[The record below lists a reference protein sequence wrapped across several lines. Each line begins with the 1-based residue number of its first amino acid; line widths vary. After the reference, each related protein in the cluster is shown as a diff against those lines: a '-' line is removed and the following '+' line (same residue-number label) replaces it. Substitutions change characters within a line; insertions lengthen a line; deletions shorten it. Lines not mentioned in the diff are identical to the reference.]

1 MMVMMMTS
9 NELISKFVKYS
20 TMQLAGHQW
29 LSALLVLKFKLLQ
42 APKDSLVF
50 AFRFAT
56 THRKRCLYGLPEY
69 VVI

>member
-1 MMVMMMTS
+1 MMMMMMMTS

-42 APKDSLVF
+42 LRNWRISYKLW
-50 AFRFAT
+50 
-56 THRKRCLYGLPEY
+56 CLILDLCDT
-69 VVI
+69 